1 MKQITSFSPFFL
13 GLPTFV
19 LSGDGK
25 RLTKSIPCLVATK
38 GEGNLKIETKD
49 VITKSKQN
57 LEGAKQKR
65 QKKCGGGAVQ
75 GVLLLLLFTTRD
87 PSGHLS

>member
-38 GEGNLKIETKD
+38 GEGNLKIETKG
-49 VITKSKQN
+49 VIKKQTK
-57 LEGAKQKR
+57 
-65 QKKCGGGAVQ
+65 
-75 GVLLLLLFTTRD
+75 T
-87 PSGHLS
+87 